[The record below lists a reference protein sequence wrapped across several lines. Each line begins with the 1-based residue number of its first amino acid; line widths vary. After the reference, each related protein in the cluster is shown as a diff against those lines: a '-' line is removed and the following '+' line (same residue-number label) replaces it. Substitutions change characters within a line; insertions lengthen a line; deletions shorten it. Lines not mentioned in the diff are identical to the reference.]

1 MKLTAFLGL
10 AATMTLLAACDAD
23 RDDRLGDSLEGGGSY
38 ESAAGTPAETD
49 AETDGVPEPGSTSSA
64 DGPRAGATVSGGIP
78 GMGSEGMKSAGDP
91 GVSDR

>member
-1 MKLTAFLGL
+1 MKLISFLGL
-10 AATMTLLAACDAD
+10 AATMTFLAACDAD
-23 RDDRLGDSLEGGGSY
+23 RDDRLGDRLEGGGSY
-38 ESAAGTPAETD
+38 ESDAAIP
-49 AETDGVPEPGSTSSA
+49 AETDGVPEPASTSSA